1 MTYTYTGAVA
11 YDRLGSSWRTAAGL
25 RSVSVTDPATGLL
38 PANLVQGGLAVTWL
52 TADVNSRY
60 SFQCDVPGVVV
71 DFGAGAEALY
81 ANEVPGLA
89 IAAGGATTTAI
100 DAHLGGDATGLVT
113 TVAGKL
119 DATVASSTYA
129 PLVERYAGK
138 NLYLYGNSY
147 IQGSGASTLALSF
160 AELTAA
166 ALGMT
171 EVNRGVGGE
180 QTYETL
186 NRAIHDTGGSTFVTP
201 SDAGA
206 VVICSTLNEVRAYGL
221 NGGATTWEAHAMNA
235 LVETILAS
243 TRSEETNF
251 TFTGAGWSASISD
264 SAQTTSGYRFS
275 GGAAKYTTTNTDY
288 YETSFSG
295 ETVVVHSFSQP
306 SGRSVTVEYK
316 VDGAVVRTVTYAT
329 GAPSG
334 GAGDFPRIA
343 ERLTGLPPGSHTL
356 RVTQTGGADGLWV
369 DFIDTPAPFSI
380 PVIIVPALYL
390 TAAGYAAYTP
400 FNYGSDAA
408 IDMANNGL
416 AGIAARFPNVALA
429 NVAWDKNTM
438 IAGDLIHPNDLGHA
452 AIRDAVVVAARR
464 LAYTT

>member
-1 MTYTYTGAVA
+1 MTSELFADNAVTSLASSPSAGATSFTVAASGGFPAAVTGVSQFRVIIDTEIVTVTNVSGTTWTCVALAAGHATAVPVTHVI
-11 YDRLGSSWRTAAGL
+11 TAAGL
-25 RSVSVTDPATGLL
+25 G
-38 PANLVQGGLAVTWL
+38 NH
-52 TADVNSRY
+52 
-60 SFQCDVPGVVV
+60 V
-71 DFGAGAEALY
+71 DSK
-81 ANEVPGLA
+81 
-89 IAAGGATTTAI
+89 IAAEHTTERAYQ
-100 DAHLGGDATGLVT
+100 
-113 TVAGKL
+113 
-119 DATVASSTYA
+119 SSMYA

-147 IQGSGASTLALSF
+147 VQGSGASDLAHSF

-171 EVNRGVGGE
+171 EVNRGAGSE

-186 NRAIHDTGGSTFVTP
+186 NRAIHDDGGSTFITP

-221 NGGATTWEAHAMNA
+221 NGATTTWEAHAMNA

-243 TRSEETNF
+243 TRSEEANF
-251 TFTGAGWSASISD
+251 TFTGGGWSASTSD
-264 SAQTTSGYRFS
+264 SAQAISGYRLS
-275 GGAAKYTTTNTDY
+275 GGSAKYTTTNTDY
-288 YETSFSG
+288 YEASFSG

-306 SGRSVTVEYK
+306 ATSSVTVEYK
-316 VDGAVVRTVTYAT
+316 IDGAVVRTVTYT
-329 GAPSG
+329 VGSLPG
-334 GAGDFPRIA
+334 GAGDYPRIA

-356 RVTQTGGADGLWV
+356 RVTKTGGANGLWA
-369 DFIDTPAPFSI
+369 DFIDAPTPFSI
-380 PVIIVPALYL
+380 PIVIVPGLYL
-390 TAAGYAAYTP
+390 TTAGYAADAP
-400 FNYGSDAA
+400 LNYGSDAA

-438 IAGDLIHPNDLGHA
+438 ICGDLIHPNDLGHA

-464 LAYTT
+464 LTYVA